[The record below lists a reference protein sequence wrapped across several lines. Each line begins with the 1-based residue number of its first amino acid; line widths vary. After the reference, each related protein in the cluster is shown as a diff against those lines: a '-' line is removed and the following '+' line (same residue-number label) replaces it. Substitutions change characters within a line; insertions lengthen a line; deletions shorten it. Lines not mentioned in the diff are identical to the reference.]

1 MKGLKPY
8 QKYKDSGIEWL
19 DKIPS
24 IWDMKRLKMAVNHSA
39 KKNLND
45 DDLPY
50 IGLENIESWTG
61 RLIESENE
69 KDSESLNS
77 LFKTGD
83 VLLGK
88 LRPYLAKALVA
99 DFDGQCTSELL
110 VLRPKDLKRDFLFY
124 LILSDQIIKLID
136 SSTYGAK
143 MPRANWD
150 FIGNIYSPIPSVDEQ
165 KAITSFLDGE
175 TARIDSLIDKKQ
187 RLIELLKERR
197 TALITQAVTKGL
209 DPKVPMKESCVE
221 WLGEIPRHWEVRR
234 LKLAVAHSNR
244 KNLNDDDLPYLGL
257 ENIESWTGRFIES
270 VNEND
275 SESLNSMFEPGD
287 VLLGK
292 LRPYLAKVLIVNFD
306 GQCTSELLVL
316 KPKVLKKDYLF
327 YLLLS
332 DRVIN
337 LIDSSTYGA
346 KMPRA
351 NWDFIGNIRFP
362 IPSPDE
368 QRLIVSFIDRETVR
382 IDSISAKTT
391 ESIEKLKEYRSALI
405 SAAVTGKVDVR
416 SVSK

>member
-275 SESLNSMFEPGD
+275 NSMFEPGD

>member
-337 LIDSSTYGA
+337 LIDSSTYGQE
-346 KMPRA
+346 R
-351 NWDFIGNIRFP
+351 IGISLEIYVSQFH
-362 IPSPDE
+362 
-368 QRLIVSFIDRETVR
+368 RLMN
-382 IDSISAKTT
+382 K
-391 ESIEKLKEYRSALI
+391 
-405 SAAVTGKVDVR
+405 G
-416 SVSK
+416 